1 MFDVND
7 AQMKHLFDNRYG
19 SGQSALDGFMNATN
33 ILIAGKHVI
42 VAGYGWVGKGVA
54 MRLKGM
60 GADVTVTEV
69 DPVKAI
75 EAVMDGFNVDTINHA
90 IRNADIAFTA
100 TGMKNV
106 ISYDDMLAAKKGII
120 LGNVGHFNNEIA
132 VDDLN
137 RRSLGKTQV
146 RNMVTEYRLENG
158 NTVNVISDGRLL
170 NLASG
175 QGHPVEIMD
184 LSFSLQALT
193 AEYIAKNHEK
203 LQNRVYPVP
212 EEIDRQVAE
221 IELDVLNIKIDRLTD
236 EQLKY
241 MDSYTEGT

>member
-1 MFDVND
+1 
-7 AQMKHLFDNRYG
+7 
-19 SGQSALDGFMNATN
+19 MNATN

-106 ISYDDMLAAKKGII
+106 ISYDDMLAAKR
-120 LGNVGHFNNEIA
+120 A
-132 VDDLN
+132 
-137 RRSLGKTQV
+137 
-146 RNMVTEYRLENG
+146 
-158 NTVNVISDGRLL
+158 
-170 NLASG
+170 
-175 QGHPVEIMD
+175 
-184 LSFSLQALT
+184 
-193 AEYIAKNHEK
+193 
-203 LQNRVYPVP
+203 
-212 EEIDRQVAE
+212 
-221 IELDVLNIKIDRLTD
+221 
-236 EQLKY
+236 
-241 MDSYTEGT
+241 